1 MAAPER
7 VENARLAEDAELA
20 VPAADELELLRPEQT
35 RRRQLR
41 GLLAAAR
48 ADALTRSST
57 LLVVDYLVIG
67 AIGGICTVIMAR
79 AWSPHDVGAVGAISG
94 VVSLLSTAT
103 STGLASTIT
112 RFLGEEDNQLD
123 FMIEAMACTVL
134 AGLSVSAAVCFV
146 PGHFGVPLHDLP
158 VGTGVAFVLVGGYV
172 TCNNLTSI
180 TDPAFVARREV
191 SFAVVK
197 DIAAS
202 FARVAVLVALIGTNA
217 AGLFTAS
224 VLYVAIAAVLDFL
237 LIGWRLRNR
246 VARAPLR
253 RLSLV
258 RGRMRFAA
266 GSHSAALVAVVPGAL
281 LGTIVA
287 AVDGATTA
295 AYVGIPLGV
304 AAYVTIIPSMTSQAL
319 LAELSDRGR
328 DAATIAVR
336 ALRLCYAGTIP
347 AALLLGGL
355 APYVLLI
362 FGHKY
367 SVHGTWYLRWDV
379 AATFVATSNYVSD
392 TVLLARE
399 KVLAYNVVN
408 VLGTVAVLSCFAAA
422 AVLGPRWFG
431 PATVAGQLLYL
442 TASLAAVRVYAS
454 PGEVLAALRGLR
466 WRP

>member
-1 MAAPER
+1 MGPPESAPVTE
-7 VENARLAEDAELA
+7 EAELA
-20 VPAADELELLRPEQT
+20 VSSADELELAEPEQT

-48 ADALTRSST
+48 ADSLTRSST
-57 LLVVDYLVIG
+57 LLVADYLVIG
-67 AIGGICTVIMAR
+67 AIGGVCTVIMAR

-112 RFLGEEDNQLD
+112 RFLGDEQNQLD
-123 FMIEAMACTVL
+123 FMIEAMVCTIL
-134 AGLSVSAAVCFV
+134 AGLSVAAAVCFI

-172 TCNNLTSI
+172 ACNNLTTI
-180 TDPAFVARREV
+180 TDPAFLARREV
-191 SFAVVK
+191 SYAVVK
-197 DIAAS
+197 DVAAS
-202 FARVAVLVALIGTNA
+202 GARVVLLVALIGTNA

-224 VLYVAIAAVLDFL
+224 VLYVAVAAVLDFAL
-237 LIGWRLRNR
+237 VGWRLRNR
-246 VARAPLR
+246 MPRAPLR
-253 RLSLV
+253 GFSQLRSRV
-258 RGRMRFAA
+258 RFAV

-287 AVDGATTA
+287 AVDGPTTA

-319 LAELSDRGR
+319 LAELSDPDR
-328 DAATIAVR
+328 DAAAIAVR
-336 ALRLCYAGTIP
+336 ALRLCYAGTVP

-355 APYVLLI
+355 APYVLLV
-362 FGHKY
+362 FGHRY
-367 SVHGTWYLRWDV
+367 SVHGSWYLRWDV
-379 AATFVATSNYVSD
+379 VSTFVATSNYVSD

-399 KVLAYNVVN
+399 KVLAYNIVN

-431 PATVAGQLLYL
+431 PAIVAGQLLYL
-442 TASLAAVRVYAS
+442 TVSLIAVRRYATA
-454 PGEVLAALRGLR
+454 GDALAALRGLS
-466 WRP
+466 WSP